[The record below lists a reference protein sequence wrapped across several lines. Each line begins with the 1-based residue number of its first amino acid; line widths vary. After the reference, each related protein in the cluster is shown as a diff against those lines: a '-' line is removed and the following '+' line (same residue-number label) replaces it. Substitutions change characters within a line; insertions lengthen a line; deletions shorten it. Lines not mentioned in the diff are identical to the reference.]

1 MEHPG
6 STVDAATLWRRLDAP
21 GHDACR
27 LVRQADGWLLEGTAV
42 FRQGARPARLDY
54 RIVCDL
60 SWRTVR
66 GDVHGWLAADPVRHE
81 VERSGGGTWT
91 LDGRPQPGLERCVD
105 LDLGFTP
112 ATNLLQL
119 RRIALAV
126 GDGADVPVA
135 WLDVEQDA
143 LAALPQRYERRSEAT
158 YWYESSSAG
167 YRGLLEVD
175 AAGFVRRYPGL
186 WEAD

>member
-1 MEHPG
+1 MEQTGPG
-6 STVDAATLWRRLDAP
+6 VVASAFWRRMDAP

-27 LVRQADGWLLEGTAV
+27 LVREADGWRLEGTAV
-42 FRQGARPARLDY
+42 FRQDARPARLDY
-54 RIVCDL
+54 RIVCDPA
-60 SWRTVR
+60 WRTVR
-66 GDVHGWLAADPVRHE
+66 GDVQGWLGADPVRHE
-81 VERSGGGTWT
+81 VERRDGIWT
-91 LDGRPQPGLERCVD
+91 LDGTPQPRLERCVD

-126 GDGADVPVA
+126 GEGADVPVA
-135 WLDVEQDA
+135 WFDVEQDA
-143 LAALPQRYERRSEAT
+143 LAPLPQRYERRSEAT
-158 YWYESSSAG
+158 YWYESPSAG

>member
-1 MEHPG
+1 MELPE
-6 STVDAATLWRRLDAP
+6 SPIVAAALWRRLDEP

-27 LVRQADGWLLEGTAV
+27 LVRQADGWRLEGTAV
-42 FRQGARPARLDY
+42 FRQDARPARLDY
-54 RIVCDL
+54 RIDCDL
-60 SWRTVR
+60 AWRTVR
-66 GDVHGWLAADPVRHE
+66 GEIDGWLGADAVRHE
-81 VERSGGGTWT
+81 VRRGGDGIWT

-126 GDGADVPVA
+126 GEGADVPVA
-135 WLDVEQDA
+135 WLDVEPDA
-143 LAALPQRYERRSEAT
+143 LTALSQRYERRSGTT
-158 YWYESSSAG
+158 YWYESPSAG
-167 YRGLLEVD
+167 YRALLEVD

-186 WEAD
+186 WEAE

>member
-1 MEHPG
+1 MQIAEPAF
-6 STVDAATLWRRLDAP
+6 VAAALWRRLDAP

-27 LVRQADGWLLEGTAV
+27 LVRQADGWRLEGTAV
-42 FRQGARPARLDY
+42 FRLGARPARLDY
-54 RIVCDL
+54 RITCDA

-66 GDVHGWLAADPVRHE
+66 GEIHGWLAGDPVRHE
-81 VERSGGGTWT
+81 VERSGGIWT
-91 LDGRPQPGLERCVD
+91 LDGRPQPDVERHVD

-126 GDGADVPVA
+126 GEGADVPVA
-135 WLDVEQDA
+135 WLDVEGET
-143 LAALPQRYERRSEAT
+143 LAALPQHYERRSETT
-158 YWYESSSAG
+158 YWYESPSAG
-167 YRGLLEVD
+167 YRALLEVD
-175 AAGFVRRYPGL
+175 AAGFIRRYPGL

>member
-1 MEHPG
+1 MEPTGHG
-6 STVDAATLWRRLDAP
+6 VVASALWRRLDTP

-27 LVRQADGWLLEGTAV
+27 LVRQADGWRLEGTAV
-42 FRQGARPARLDY
+42 FRQDARPARLDY
-54 RIVCDL
+54 RIACDR

-66 GDVHGWLAADPVRHE
+66 GEVHGWLAGDSVRHE
-81 VERSGGGTWT
+81 VERSGDGIWT
-91 LDGRPQPGLERCVD
+91 LDGRAQAGLERCVD

-119 RRIALAV
+119 RRIALAA
-126 GDGADVPVA
+126 GEGADVPVA
-135 WLDVEQDA
+135 WLDVEQNA
-143 LAALPQRYERRSEAT
+143 LAALPQRYERRSETT